1 MILYLVSKEIALCF
15 CLDAIFK
22 DNLPKLYL

>member
-1 MILYLVSKEIALCF
+1 MTLYLVSKEIALYF